1 MLLREKTT
9 IKLVQQNRA
18 LFRELILRIFSTNFA
33 VEEAVVEQM
42 LTCKTW
48 SLCFKIFL
56 GWVVVKR
63 VEDGIVRVN
72 LLRISI

>member
-1 MLLREKTT
+1 MLPREKTT

-18 LFRELILRIFSTNFA
+18 LLRELILRIFSTNFA
-33 VEEAVVEQM
+33 VEEAVVEQT
-42 LTCKTW
+42 LTHKTW

-63 VEDGIVRVN
+63 VEDGIVRVS